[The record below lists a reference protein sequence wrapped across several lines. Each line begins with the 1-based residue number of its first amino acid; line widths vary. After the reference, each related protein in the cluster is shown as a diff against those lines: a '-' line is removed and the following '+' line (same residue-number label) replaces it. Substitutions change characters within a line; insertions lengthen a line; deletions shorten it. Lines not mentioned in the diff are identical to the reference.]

1 MTGLLVRAMRD
12 VGVGRGL
19 GFACDAKYPDGCG
32 HTGFTGT
39 SLWLSPAHGIGMVL
53 LTNRLA
59 VPGQT
64 TPPDL
69 TACRTQVHE
78 AVLRAFL
85 ARQAKGE

>member
-1 MTGLLVRAMRD
+1 VTGLLVRAMRD

-39 SLWLSPAHGIGMVL
+39 SLWLSPAHGIGMAL